1 MKIVLLS
8 DVEKL
13 GQAGEMV
20 NVKDG
25 YARNFLIPI
34 GMAAKANP
42 KNLRQLEAQRR
53 VAEAKSLRELKT
65 HQSLA
70 TRLAKTELTAKVQVG
85 EEDRMF
91 GAVTSSDIAEMLAK
105 EEITIDRRIIDLKE
119 PIKAL
124 GIYNV
129 PVKLHADVTAFVK
142 VKVEPEETE
151 DK

>member
-25 YARNFLIPI
+25 YARNFLIPT

-53 VAEAKSLRELKT
+53 VAEAKSLREVKT

-70 TRLAKTELTAKVQVG
+70 ARLAKTELTAKVQVG

-142 VKVEPEETE
+142 VNVVPEEEE